1 MTNDDI
7 KVLLND
13 QLKSI
18 EKIVNEGFE
27 KLNERMAALEAGFE
41 CNQERFDVLEEHV
54 VSLVEDMNEI
64 KKKYSGLENAVLEHN
79 GEIAGQ

>member
-1 MTNDDI
+1 MTNEDI
-7 KVLLND
+7 KVLLNN

-18 EKIVNEGFE
+18 EKVIIEGFE
-27 KLNERMAALEAGFE
+27 KQNERMVALEAGFE

-64 KKKYSGLENAVLEHN
+64 KKKYIGLENAVLEHN
-79 GEIAGQ
+79 GEISKR

>member
-7 KVLLND
+7 KLLLNN

-18 EKIVNEGFE
+18 ERVVNEGFE
-27 KLNERMAALEAGFE
+27 KLNERMSLLDTGFE

-64 KKKYSGLENAVLEHN
+64 KKKYSSLENAVLEPN
-79 GEIAGQ
+79 EEISKR